1 MKEKLKTTSFWL
13 GLSGAVVIAVDAIS
27 QLFGVSIPSAE
38 VESVI
43 ITICSILVMLGIV
56 TKKNVKD
63 NTAYSKDE
71 LLIELQEQQSD
82 EDVDI

>member
-13 GLSGAVVIAVDAIS
+13 GLSGAVVIAIDAIS
-27 QLFGVSIPSAE
+27 QLFDLSIPSAE

-82 EDVDI
+82 DDADI

>member
-13 GLSGAVVIAVDAIS
+13 GLSGAVVIAIDAIS
-27 QLFGVSIPSAE
+27 QLFDLSIPYAE

-82 EDVDI
+82 DDTDI

>member
-13 GLSGAVVIAVDAIS
+13 GLSGAVIIVVDAVS
-27 QLFGVSIPSAE
+27 QLFGVCVPSSE
-38 VESVI
+38 IESVI
-43 ITICSILVMLGIV
+43 IAICSILVMLGIV

-63 NTAYSKDE
+63 DTVYSKDE